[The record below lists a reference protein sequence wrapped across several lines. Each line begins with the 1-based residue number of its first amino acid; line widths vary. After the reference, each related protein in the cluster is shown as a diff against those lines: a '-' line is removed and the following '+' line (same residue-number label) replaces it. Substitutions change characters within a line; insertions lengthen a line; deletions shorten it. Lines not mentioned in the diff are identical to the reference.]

1 MYTLI
6 APKYAQTLR
15 IKMCDAC
22 VHLDKTTN
30 QCRLC
35 KCFVGYKVK
44 FAKTRCPIQRWE
56 EYVD

>member
-1 MYTLI
+1 
-6 APKYAQTLR
+6 
-15 IKMCDAC
+15 MCDAC

-44 FAKTRCPIQRWE
+44 FSKTRCPIQRWE